1 MAIVGNG
8 QITLVKVVELG
19 FGIKSVSFAIA
30 KELMFKAAPHKSSHG
45 GVRHDRLQQVGGD
58 RAVQLEEDDAIPAH
72 PVRAIRPIDV
82 GEDVVSEGVPV
93 EGDEEKPTP
102 PSVVP
107 RDDVQGDGHD
117 GLVVQNSDCLCMEVG
132 RGVIVKVDMVE
143 VLRSRGHSCG
153 NRCRRGGNYHE
164 TEEAIACSSP
174 SKANHAWGEA
184 RRTSGTETVVAVQ

>member
-107 RDDVQGDGHD
+107 EMMSRVMGTTALLFRTATAYAWR
-117 GLVVQNSDCLCMEVG
+117 LV
-132 RGVIVKVDMVE
+132 GVS
-143 VLRSRGHSCG
+143 LSRS
-153 NRCRRGGNYHE
+153 
-164 TEEAIACSSP
+164 T
-174 SKANHAWGEA
+174 W
-184 RRTSGTETVVAVQ
+184 